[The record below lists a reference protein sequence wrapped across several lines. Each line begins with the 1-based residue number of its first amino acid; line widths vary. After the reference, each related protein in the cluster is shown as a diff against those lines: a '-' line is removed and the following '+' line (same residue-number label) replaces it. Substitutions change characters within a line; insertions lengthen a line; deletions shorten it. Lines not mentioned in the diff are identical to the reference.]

1 MKHSPRSRPGR
12 PAAWA
17 ISVLLP
23 PIAIGVACKRQA
35 DPAPAAAVPPA
46 AAPAPAATP
55 AVIVVPEQYGFR
67 PAERRAVE
75 GFLRRHADLRLPS
88 DADRRASTSGEGDV
102 KHLYG
107 VYHPYFVRGDLND
120 DGLLDFVIGFVR
132 RDSSASTPW
141 FTVAVFSGREDGSF
155 GPEVFLERDISL
167 AAGDLSIDRDAVVI
181 TPDLDDEATRRYR
194 WDPSRR
200 SYIFVRDDE
209 PESDPPDLSR
219 T

>member
-1 MKHSPRSRPGR
+1 MKHSLWSRR
-12 PAAWA
+12 IRRAARVFA
-17 ISVLLP
+17 VLLP
-23 PIAIGVACKRQA
+23 SIAIAAACRRRA
-35 DPAPAAAVPPA
+35 DPPPTPAAAATPVR
-46 AAPAPAATP
+46 AATP
-55 AVIVVPEQYGFR
+55 AAVVVPEQYGFR
-67 PAERRAVE
+67 PAERRTVE
-75 GFLRRHADLRLPS
+75 DFLRRHADLRLPT
-88 DADRRASTSGEGDV
+88 DQDRRVSSGDGDV
-102 KHLYG
+102 QHLYG

-132 RDSSASTPW
+132 RDSSPSTPW
-141 FTVAVFSGREDGSF
+141 FTVAVFSGREDGTF

-200 SYIFVRDDE
+200 SYVFVRDDE
-209 PESDPPDLSR
+209 PETDPPDLSR